1 MYASFLVPKRKRI
14 DPLNCENLPSPFF
27 LFIKISYAVTCK
39 TTRMK
44 LKMHLQIVRSKMA
57 DGTGQVSSPLV
68 RNLPLPHQ
76 EEDIYEEEIQWKWA
90 TTANDWS
97 PLFRMWEEVVTVVE
111 CWNNCLF
118 LMCINGKPAR
128 FGKLMFF
135 PIYLLLGRKWI
146 LWFWR
151 KLRLESLIV

>member
-14 DPLNCENLPSPFF
+14 DPLNCENFPSPFF

-76 EEDIYEEEIQWKWA
+76 EEDIYEEEIQ
-90 TTANDWS
+90 
-97 PLFRMWEEVVTVVE
+97 
-111 CWNNCLF
+111 
-118 LMCINGKPAR
+118 
-128 FGKLMFF
+128 
-135 PIYLLLGRKWI
+135 
-146 LWFWR
+146 
-151 KLRLESLIV
+151 